1 MWEKVEAA
9 LTKLRPRLRGTN
21 VILIG
26 CNDGTVQVQ
35 IVTSFCASGIPEDIA
50 LEIVEEQLK
59 QHVPEIKEVVAI

>member
-1 MWEKVEAA
+1 
-9 LTKLRPRLRGTN
+9 LRGTN

-26 CNDGTVQVQ
+26 CNDGTVKVQ